1 MLLLRQTQRGQP
13 MTKTKDIT
21 IFENKL
27 LEFITDE
34 DPLLSMLQWVT
45 DKLVEVEVAQ
55 KVKAEKGKHTPSRAT
70 YRCGTR
76 VRRFDT
82 RMGTLY
88 LVIPKLRKGG
98 YIPFFV
104 TEKKRS
110 EQALIQVVQ
119 EAWKNGISTRKI
131 DRVAKSL
138 GIESISASQVSEIN
152 KGLDSMVDEFRT
164 RRLEAEYPIIW
175 ADALYEKI
183 RDDGHVNNKA
193 VMVVKGINL
202 QGIPQILAIEAMQNE
217 SEATYRELFG
227 KLKERGLE
235 KVWLCVSDAHA
246 GLQAAIR
253 KEFLGASWQ
262 RCKVHFMRNILAHVN
277 QKEKEKFAGLL
288 KQIWLEPDRESAI
301 ACARRLI
308 DKYEKRFP
316 QATECLEAGLEDS
329 LQFYAF
335 PEIDHRKISSSN
347 TLERLNLEI
356 RRRSRIVGIF
366 PSIDSYIRLIT
377 SFLIEYE
384 EDWQTGHSYINEIV
398 LAKQRELLIKA
409 A

>member
-1 MLLLRQTQRGQP
+1 
-13 MTKTKDIT
+13 MTKPKDT
-21 IFENKL
+21 TFFESKL
-27 LEFITDE
+27 LEFITE
-34 DPLLSMLQWVT
+34 SDPLLSMLQWVT
-45 DKLVEVEVAQ
+45 DKLIEVEVAQ
-55 KVKAEKGKHTPSRAT
+55 KVKAVKGKHTVERTT

-82 RMGTLY
+82 RLGTLY
-88 LVIPKLRKGG
+88 LIIPKLRKGG

-119 EAWKNGISTRKI
+119 EAWTNGISTRKI
-131 DRVAKSL
+131 DKVAKSL
-138 GIESISASQVSEIN
+138 GIENISASQVSDIN
-152 KGLDSMVDEFRT
+152 KGLDAMVEEFRT
-164 RRLEAEYPIIW
+164 RQLEAEYPVIW

-183 RDDGHVNNKA
+183 RDDGYVNNKA

-202 QGIPQILAIEAMQNE
+202 QGIPQVLAVEPMPNE
-217 SEATYRELFG
+217 SEATYRDLFSR
-227 KLKERGLE
+227 LKRRGIS
-235 KVWLCVSDAHA
+235 KIWLCVSDAHP

-253 KEFLGASWQ
+253 KEFLGACWQ

-277 QKEKEKFAGLL
+277 QKEKEKFASLL

-301 ACARRLI
+301 ACAERLI
-308 DKYEKRFP
+308 VKYEKRFP
-316 QATECLEAGLEDS
+316 QAIECLDAGLEDS

-347 TLERLNLEI
+347 TLERLNVEI
-356 RRRSRIVGIF
+356 RRRSRVVGIF

-384 EDWQTGHSYINEIV
+384 EDWQTGRSYINEAV
-398 LAKQRELLIKA
+398 LAKQRELLPKTA
-409 A
+409 